1 MFKYKQFHISNKINK
16 EHAMGMFSFIKEA
29 GEKLFGIGEAK
40 AAEVA
45 AKANPTPVNVDTA
58 NAAAAKAIANYVAK
72 MNLTADGLDIGF
84 DGASGTVIVQGMAAD
99 QETKEKIL
107 LCCGNVAGV
116 EHVQDQLGV
125 VSAEADPVFYTVVRG
140 DTLSKVSKEY
150 YGNANLYNKIFE
162 ANRPMLSHPDKIYP
176 GQMLRIPPQ

>member
-1 MFKYKQFHISNKINK
+1 
-16 EHAMGMFSFIKEA
+16 MGMFSFIKEA

-45 AKANPTPVNVDTA
+45 AKANPTPVNVDAA

-72 MNLTADGLDIGF
+72 MNLTAEGLDIGF
-84 DGASGTVIVQGMAAD
+84 DGASGTVIVQGMAD
-99 QETKEKIL
+99 TQETKEKIL

-125 VSAEADPVFYTVVRG
+125 IEAEEEPQFYTVVRG
-140 DTLSKVSKEY
+140 DTLSKVAKEY
-150 YGNANLYNKIFE
+150 YGNANAYMKIFE
-162 ANRPMLSHPDKIYP
+162 ANKPMLSHPDKIYP